1 MSQENE
7 IEDLVNHPNH
17 YCKYNVELES
27 IDVVDLFSFNLGSC
41 MKYAIRFRDKDNP
54 IMDLEKAIWYAE
66 RIQKNFKKVKK
77 ATRQLKKYKPV
88 LEIYQSKAQDIVT
101 FETISRFIECANTK
115 TCYSLKPV
123 IDLLNKR
130 LNFEK
135 SKPVAPICTE

>member
-1 MSQENE
+1 MSQEKE
-7 IEDLVNHPNH
+7 IEDLVYHPNH

-66 RIQKNFKKVKK
+66 RIDGNLKKTRK
-77 ATRQLKKYKPV
+77 AIRQLKKYKPV
-88 LEIYQSKAQDIVT
+88 LEIYKSKAKDIIT
-101 FETISRFIECANTK
+101 FATIDFFIECIKKKNL
-115 TCYSLKPV
+115 SPV
-123 IDLLNKR
+123 LELLHKR
-130 LNFEK
+130 LNYEK

>member
-1 MSQENE
+1 MSQEKE

-41 MKYAIRFRDKDNP
+41 MKYAIRYRDKDNP

-66 RIQKNFKKVKK
+66 RIDGNLKKTKK
-77 ATRQLKKYKPV
+77 AIRQLKKYKPV
-88 LEIYQSKAQDIVT
+88 LEIYKFKAKDVIT
-101 FETISRFIECANTK
+101 FATIDSLIECIKKKN
-115 TCYSLKPV
+115 LFPV
-123 IDLLNKR
+123 LDLLHKR
-130 LNFEK
+130 LNYEK